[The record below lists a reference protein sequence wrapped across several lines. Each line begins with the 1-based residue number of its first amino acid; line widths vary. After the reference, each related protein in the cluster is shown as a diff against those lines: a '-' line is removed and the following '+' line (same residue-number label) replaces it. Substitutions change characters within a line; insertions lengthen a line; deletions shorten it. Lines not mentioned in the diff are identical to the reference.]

1 MSYYS
6 VALIYADCSI
16 YSKIFLVSESLF
28 ETFSVTEDSGQP
40 GLVSVVVPLLDEA
53 DSLRELSDALQEAI
67 LPVHKLEI
75 LFIDDGSTDG
85 SWEVIQN
92 IVRESES
99 HPELSVSGVRLR
111 RNYGK
116 STALHLGFKRAQGSY
131 IATIDADMQDD
142 PFEIPEMI
150 KLLDEGKYD
159 LVSGWKQKRKDP
171 LSKTIPSLFFNKV
184 TAIAS
189 GIALHDFNCGLKV
202 YRGEVVRHLTLYG
215 EMHRYIPLLA
225 KWQGFSR
232 ITEKPV
238 KHHPRKY
245 GTTKFGATRFIKG
258 FLDLLTLIFM
268 RFFEQRPMH
277 FFGTAGFISA
287 AAGAIITLYLI
298 FMKIVYNEFLS
309 RRPLLLIGVLLIVV
323 GFQFF
328 SVGLIGE
335 MIVRGKRKGIKP
347 NIAEDVQNRAQQ
359 EIKTSST
366 VNQKSS

>member
-1 MSYYS
+1 MS
-6 VALIYADCSI
+6 
-16 YSKIFLVSESLF
+16 ETRF
-28 ETFSVTEDSGQP
+28 ETFSTSEHSSHRA
-40 GLVSVVVPLLDEA
+40 LVSVVVPLLDEVE
-53 DSLRELSDALQEAI
+53 SLRELSSALQEAI
-67 LPVHKLEI
+67 LPTHRLEI
-75 LFIDDGSTDG
+75 LFIDDGSTDS
-85 SWEVIQN
+85 SWEEIQN
-92 IVRESES
+92 ISRDAGSKADLLVT
-99 HPELSVSGVRLR
+99 GVRLR

-116 STALHLGFKRAQGSY
+116 STALQQGFQRAKGSY

-142 PFEIPEMI
+142 PSEIPEMI
-150 KLLDEGKYD
+150 KLLDEGNYD
-159 LVSGWKQKRKDP
+159 LVSGWKQNRKDP

-184 TAIAS
+184 TAKAS
-189 GIALHDFNCGLKV
+189 GIALHDFNCGLKL
-202 YRGEVVRHLTLYG
+202 YRAEVVRHLTLYG

-238 KHHPRKY
+238 KHHARKY

-287 AAGAIITLYLI
+287 TAGSIITLYLI
-298 FMKIVYNEFLS
+298 FMKIVYNEFLA
-309 RRPLLLIGVLLIVV
+309 RRPLLLIGILLIVV

-335 MIVRGKRKGIKP
+335 LVIRGKRKNIKP
-347 NIAEDVQNRAQQ
+347 NIAESLPTNGQQ
-359 EIKTSST
+359 RSGNPENANKETF
-366 VNQKSS
+366 